1 MDGKTHSGTD
11 YGKERYRGKGNVP
24 LPPREPR
31 GKAASALAKGRGEPQ
46 APSRQARQ
54 QPNLGRDRAEALMRR
69 LQGRRTPT
77 GRAGTPPRRAP
88 GDGPARPLTIQERGG
103 DFLREKKGK

>member
-11 YGKERYRGKGNVP
+11 YGKERYRGKGNIP

-31 GKAASALAKGRGEPQ
+31 GKASSAMGKARSERQGEGRQTRP
-46 APSRQARQ
+46 

-69 LQGRRTPT
+69 VQGRRAPV
-77 GRAGTPPRRAP
+77 GRAGTPPRKAP

-103 DFLREKKGK
+103 GFLFEKKGK